1 MGLSFVFPSLP
12 DATFLPLAGII
23 RAEGRGGG
31 DWVSHASL
39 SLGRPL
45 RPAGRRRMP
54 LCTIGSPLPPCIPP
68 TGQIERIEE
77 DIVLIMLSLGRHSG
91 SFITTP
97 RPPIA
102 DLSGF
107 SLDSPPPARPASCA
121 RNQKWPLGPFTT
133 LLRKEERWG
142 ERTQNW
148 ATGSGID
155 LRKIY

>member
-1 MGLSFVFPSLP
+1 M
-12 DATFLPLAGII
+12 
-23 RAEGRGGG
+23 
-31 DWVSHASL
+31 
-39 SLGRPL
+39 
-45 RPAGRRRMP
+45 
-54 LCTIGSPLPPCIPP
+54 PP

-77 DIVLIMLSLGRHSG
+77 DIVLIMLFLGRRSG
-91 SFITTP
+91 SLITTP

-107 SLDSPPPARPASCA
+107 SLDGPPPALPASCA

-133 LLRKEERWG
+133 LLRKEEKWR